1 MQENENQ
8 PEPETP
14 PPSESEPDAGQP
26 EPEPQPLSES
36 EPDAGQPE
44 PASEEQQSQPGPQI
58 QPPPATGPQPATPI
72 PLPPTRQQKQRQY
85 FWSLGFGL
93 IPVIV
98 LLVTFGI
105 GTQQGESG
113 LGLLILGALL
123 AVLLYIIELIVMIV
137 FLANARQRFV
147 GYGLLTAFLVT
158 PIVTAVGCTVIP
170 KLIHP

>member
-1 MQENENQ
+1 MQEDENL

-14 PPSESEPDAGQP
+14 PPSESKPDASQP
-26 EPEPQPLSES
+26 EPPPPSEDK
-36 EPDAGQPE
+36 PDASQPE
-44 PASEEQQSQPGPQI
+44 PGSQAQQSQPEPQI
-58 QPPPATGPQPATPI
+58 QPPPATGPRPATPI

-113 LGLLILGALL
+113 LGILLFGALL
-123 AVLLYIIELIVMIV
+123 AVLLYIVELIVTIV
-137 FLANARQRFV
+137 FLARVRQRFV

-158 PIVTAVGCTVIP
+158 PVVATIGCTVIP
-170 KLIHP
+170 RLIHP